1 MESCCS
7 CTVLDIPGCLCKALS
22 PTPVYETR
30 TSSID
35 LPEGENEMG
44 IKEDLA
50 GNNFCFSVFYDVSE
64 KGSSGGLQSEE
75 VLEKCSNNGENIS
88 VTP

>member
-1 MESCCS
+1 M
-7 CTVLDIPGCLCKALS
+7 
-22 PTPVYETR
+22 
-30 TSSID
+30 
-35 LPEGENEMG
+35 
-44 IKEDLA
+44 KEDLA

-75 VLEKCSNNGENIS
+75 VLEKCSNNGENGS

>member
-1 MESCCS
+1 
-7 CTVLDIPGCLCKALS
+7 
-22 PTPVYETR
+22 
-30 TSSID
+30 
-35 LPEGENEMG
+35 MG

-75 VLEKCSNNGENIS
+75 VLEKCSNNGENGS